1 MPILSP
7 FLRQEET
14 ILSQSPDLAVMAAST
29 IKLSLLL
36 SMCLVTCLALPR
48 DFSIV
53 GYSEDDLNSHDRL
66 IDLFESW
73 MSKHSKVYKSFEEKL
88 RRFEVFKDN
97 LKHID
102 ETNKKRSSYWLGLN
116 EFADLSHEEFKATY
130 LGLRTDLP
138 EKRDASSNFRYEDS
152 KDLPT
157 SVDWRKKGA
166 VTRVK
171 NQGQCGTGS
180 SQNNHFL

>member
-1 MPILSP
+1 
-7 FLRQEET
+7 
-14 ILSQSPDLAVMAAST
+14 MASST

-53 GYSEDDLNSHDRL
+53 GYSEDDLSSHDKL
-66 IDLFESW
+66 IELFDSW
-73 MSKHSKVYKSFEEKL
+73 MSKHGKVYKSLEEKL

-116 EFADLSHEEFKATY
+116 EFADLSHEEFKATH
-130 LGLRTDLP
+130 LGLRTNLP

-152 KDLPT
+152 TDLPN
-157 SVDWRKKGA
+157 SVDWRKNGA

-180 SQNNHFL
+180 LQNNHFLINLERLLI